1 MSDEPDD
8 YDIGYG
14 KPPRHTQFKPG
25 QSGNPKGRPRRTR
38 NFKTD
43 LREELEAEVVVT
55 EGGRTQTISR
65 QKAMIKRTVEKAL
78 KGDLR
83 ATQMLAQW
91 VNTHL
96 TDDPALLASEPLDK
110 EDLALLALH
119 GMTREA
125 GADIENDNDGEPHHE

>member
-1 MSDEPDD
+1 MSDESDD
-8 YDIGYG
+8 YDVGYG

-25 QSGNPKGRPRRTR
+25 QSGNSKGRPRRTR

-43 LREELEAEVVVT
+43 LREELEAEVVVN

-78 KGDLR
+78 QGDLR

-91 VNTHL
+91 VSMHL
-96 TDDPALLASEPLDK
+96 ADDPTLLASEPLDK
-110 EDLALLALH
+110 EDLALLARY
-119 GMTREA
+119 GITRDT
-125 GADIENDNDGEPHHE
+125 GAHSEQDSEGKICDD

>member
-1 MSDEPDD
+1 MSDESDD
-8 YDIGYG
+8 YDVGYG

-25 QSGNPKGRPRRTR
+25 QSGNSKGRPRSTR

-43 LREELEAEVVVT
+43 LREELEAEVVVN

-91 VNTHL
+91 VSMHL
-96 TDDPALLASEPLDK
+96 ADDPTLLASEPLDK
-110 EDLALLALH
+110 EDLALLARH
-119 GMTREA
+119 GMTRDT
-125 GADIENDNDGEPHHE
+125 GGHSKHDSDGEICDD